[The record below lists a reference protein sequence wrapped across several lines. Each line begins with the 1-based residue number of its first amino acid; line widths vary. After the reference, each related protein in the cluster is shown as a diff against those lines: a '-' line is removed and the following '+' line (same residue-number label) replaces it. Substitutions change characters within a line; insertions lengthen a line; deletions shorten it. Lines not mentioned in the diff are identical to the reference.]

1 MGALQIED
9 RDDDRQHAK
18 TAELFESSLRRG
30 RNADPAHEAAATL
43 PDEGRT
49 RGAGGGDAAAV
60 GAVFG
65 GMYGADA
72 GHAAAKGHADGDKQ
86 AKRPALGLA
95 GVQVV
100 PDNHKGPLGP
110 NQIRKSQAAE
120 LRAFDFDKL
129 HVVDEAAAEGG
140 KLANDQMTQAQFQQL
155 TQAWLHISA
164 GQGMQITGSKAD
176 RMAFRKMLRRG
187 LTDSPVL
194 RQLVTD
200 IGNDGDA
207 GHRITA
213 NVGRGQ
219 PDTFVDSFDSNDVDL
234 KDIERFPVAPSRDHK
249 NEATQGEQ
257 LVHILAERRAALT
270 APGRQLFKRSH
281 ATATQMHNQYRAER
295 GQSPETSARSE
306 QRNGKNY
313 GIFEYGDGTKE
324 ELELDRNSDIV
335 NIQRP

>member
-30 RNADPAHEAAATL
+30 RKADPAHEAPATL

-72 GHAAAKGHADGDKQ
+72 GHTAAKGHADGDKQ

-95 GVQVV
+95 GLQVV

-120 LRAFDFDKL
+120 LRAYEFDKL
-129 HVVDEAAAEGG
+129 HVVDDATAKAG

-164 GQGMQITGSKAD
+164 GQGMQISGSKAD
-176 RMAFRKMLRRG
+176 QESFRRMLRDSLG
-187 LTDSPVL
+187 DSPTMRNL
-194 RQLVTD
+194 ITA
-200 IGNDGDA
+200 IGNDADPK
-207 GHRITA
+207 HRIAA

-219 PDTFVDSFDSNDVDL
+219 AGTFVDNFESGAVDL
-234 KDIERFPVAPSRDHK
+234 TDIEHFPVAPSKDHK
-249 NEATQGEQ
+249 NEATRGEQ
-257 LVHILAERRAALT
+257 LAHILGERRAAKT
-270 APGRQLFKRSH
+270 SADPTDFDSAHDEGTRQ
-281 ATATQMHNQYRAER
+281 HNAYRAER
-295 GQSPETSARSE
+295 GQARELSAKPVRKG
-306 QRNGKNY
+306 GKTY
-313 GIFEYGDGTKE
+313 AVFAYADGTKE
-324 ELELDRNSDIV
+324 EIELAGGVDVGTIA
-335 NIQRP
+335 RP